1 MRLALDVGGTKF
13 AACRVDEEEV
23 TAAGVKRDA
32 VTAPTPESD
41 VWDVCSDLL
50 RTVADGHEITA
61 VGIAS
66 AGPVDIDRGT
76 VSPLNIPEWAH
87 GFALVNAAQRLY
99 PRAEIRLVLDGAAVA
114 LAEHRLGAGRGCA
127 NLLSVVV
134 STGVGGGLI
143 LDGRPVE
150 GRTGNA
156 GHVGHVVV
164 SVGEDR
170 CACGGVGCLES
181 VASGPSAVRWAQK
194 HGWNGTDG
202 HDLARAAFDG
212 DPVANAA
219 LDRVGS
225 ALGEAFS
232 SVAALLDLDRVVVGG
247 GFAQA
252 GPVMWNALGAAV
264 SRHAGL
270 SFTRDLRVVPAELGP
285 TGTLTGAAIIAAQL

>member
-1 MRLALDVGGTKF
+1 LDVGGTKF
-13 AACRVDEEEV
+13 AACRVTEEKV
-23 TAAGVKRDA
+23 TAARVKRAA
-32 VTAPTPESD
+32 VTARTPRSG

-50 RTVADGHEITA
+50 RTVADGHEVTG

-66 AGPVDIDRGT
+66 AGPVDVDRGT
-76 VSPLNIPEWAH
+76 VSPLNVAEWAH
-87 GFALVNAAQRLY
+87 GFALVDAIQQLY
-99 PRAEIRLVLDGAAVA
+99 PRAEIRLALDGAAVA

-143 LDGRPVE
+143 LDGEPVT

-164 SVGEDR
+164 SVGEDL

-181 VASGPSAVRWAQK
+181 VASGPAAVRWAQK
-194 HGWNGTDG
+194 HGWHGTDG
-202 HDLARAAFDG
+202 HDLARSASDG
-212 DPVANAA
+212 DPVAVASLN
-219 LDRVGS
+219 RVGS

-232 SVAALLDLDRVVVGG
+232 SVAALADLDLVVVGG

-252 GPVMWNALGAAV
+252 GPVMWNALHAAV

-270 SFTRDLRVVPAELGP
+270 SFARDLRVVPAELGP
-285 TGTLTGAAIIAAQL
+285 TGTLTGAAIIAAGL